1 MVNISTIRK
10 SNAQIDSSSTPRV
23 AVFVGGTAGIGK
35 LTLTEIVALG
45 TSFKAYVIGRK
56 GSKESFTLVRDEL
69 QQANPNA
76 KIIWI
81 DGEVSLLS
89 EVKRICSHIKTLE
102 GSVDLLFM
110 TAGYA
115 PLGGRQSMC
124 KPCCSQCFI
133 FNANTIIKT
142 RPKA

>member
-35 LTLTEIVALG
+35 LTLMELAALG
-45 TSFKAYVIGRK
+45 TRFKAYVIGRK
-56 GSKESFTLVRDEL
+56 GSKESFTIVRDEL

-76 KIIWI
+76 QIIWI

-102 GSVDLLFM
+102 ASVDLLFM

-124 KPCCSQCFI
+124 EPYCSE
-133 FNANTIIKT
+133 
-142 RPKA
+142 

>member
-45 TSFKAYVIGRK
+45 TSFKAYVIG
-56 GSKESFTLVRDEL
+56 DEL